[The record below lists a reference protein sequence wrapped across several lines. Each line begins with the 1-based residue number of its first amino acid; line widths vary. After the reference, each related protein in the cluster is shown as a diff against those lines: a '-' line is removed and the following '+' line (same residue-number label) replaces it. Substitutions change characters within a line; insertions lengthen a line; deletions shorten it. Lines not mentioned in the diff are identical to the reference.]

1 MQNMKTCR
9 AVYTTTQTNIT
20 DHLFLFH
27 YFSRVSINGNTVDCS
42 PVPKYKR
49 DLVQK
54 MKMLHAELSTLQPQT
69 GHCRVEVSRENIFEV
84 RQSGDIM

>member
-1 MQNMKTCR
+1 MFSVSACSCVNS
-9 AVYTTTQTNIT
+9 NT
-20 DHLFLFH
+20 D
-27 YFSRVSINGNTVDCS
+27 RS

-84 RQSGDIM
+84 GTKMLNIECFPCWF